1 MHVGKWSRV
10 KGEQSFVG
18 PIATSLYSFFVRI
31 VGIAI
36 IGIVELVFPTRYS
49 IVRGPQEFRVPVAQE
64 YRSLWCSK
72 FPVAQEQRYV
82 RHCNVS
88 VAQECQYFGVPKCL

>member
-18 PIATSLYSFFVRI
+18 PITASLYSFFVRI

-36 IGIVELVFPTRYS
+36 IGVVDLDAVYYCLRPTGIQGACGSGISIFTVFE
-49 IVRGPQEFRVPVAQE
+49 GA
-64 YRSLWCSK
+64 C
-72 FPVAQEQRYV
+72 
-82 RHCNVS
+82 
-88 VAQECQYFGVPKCL
+88 G